1 MIFQIQFYVQQKL
14 MRPCYKSQTD
24 CCKALTLFWSP
35 DSRHILS
42 VGADSCMKVIDVQTG
57 MMMSSVKAEEEQR

>member
-1 MIFQIQFYVQQKL
+1 

-24 CCKALTLFWSP
+24 CCKEATLFWSP